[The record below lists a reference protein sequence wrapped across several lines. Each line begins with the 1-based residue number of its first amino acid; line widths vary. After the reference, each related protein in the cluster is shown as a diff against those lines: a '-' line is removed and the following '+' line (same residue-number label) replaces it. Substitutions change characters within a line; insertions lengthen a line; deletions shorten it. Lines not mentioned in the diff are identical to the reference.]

1 MQVSV
6 YTRSSN
12 EYLKYTGKKKS
23 NCFVNIK
30 KYIKLFFICACVDLK
45 EMGVLKIL
53 HSKMTE
59 KSPLPPPSRIHKDFY
74 LLIQYSTFS
83 RHVHF
88 INRLDKGKQNS
99 YKVRSKKKTDGVP
112 KLDNRCYTMIGK
124 RHNTNCDLDPIQ

>member
-12 EYLKYTGKKKS
+12 EYLKYAGKKKS

-59 KSPLPPPSRIHKDFY
+59 KSPLPPPSPEYTKTSTY
-74 LLIQYSTFS
+74 LYSIVRLVDTFILS
-83 RHVHF
+83 IV
-88 INRLDKGKQNS
+88 LT
-99 YKVRSKKKTDGVP
+99 KVNKIRTKFVRKK
-112 KLDNRCYTMIGK
+112 N
-124 RHNTNCDLDPIQ
+124 

>member
-12 EYLKYTGKKKS
+12 EYLKYAGKKKS

-45 EMGVLKIL
+45 EMGFW
-53 HSKMTE
+53 
-59 KSPLPPPSRIHKDFY
+59 KSCIVKWQR
-74 LLIQYSTFS
+74 
-83 RHVHF
+83 
-88 INRLDKGKQNS
+88 
-99 YKVRSKKKTDGVP
+99 KVRSPPPPEYTKTSTCLYSIVRLVDTFIFSIVLTKVNKIRTKFVRKKTDGVQ

-124 RHNTNCDLDPIQ
+124 RHNTNCDLDPI

>member
-59 KSPLPPPSRIHKDFY
+59 KSPLPPPPEYTKTSTY
-74 LLIQYSTFS
+74 LYSIVRLVDTFILS
-83 RHVHF
+83 IV
-88 INRLDKGKQNS
+88 LT
-99 YKVRSKKKTDGVP
+99 KVNKIRTKFVRKKTDGVQ

-124 RHNTNCDLDPIQ
+124 RHNTNCDLDPI

>member
-1 MQVSV
+1 MQVLV

-23 NCFVNIK
+23 NSFVNIK

-59 KSPLPPPSRIHKDFY
+59 KSPLPPPEYTKTSTC
-74 LLIQYSTFS
+74 LYSIVRLVDTFILS
-83 RHVHF
+83 IV
-88 INRLDKGKQNS
+88 LT
-99 YKVRSKKKTDGVP
+99 KVNKIRTKFVRKKKQLTIQ
-112 KLDNRCYTMIGK
+112 KLDNRCYTMI
-124 RHNTNCDLDPIQ
+124 

>member
-1 MQVSV
+1 MQVLV

-23 NCFVNIK
+23 NSFVNIK

-59 KSPLPPPSRIHKDFY
+59 KSPLPPPPEYTKTSTC
-74 LLIQYSTFS
+74 LYSIVRLVDTFILS
-83 RHVHF
+83 IV
-88 INRLDKGKQNS
+88 LT
-99 YKVRSKKKTDGVP
+99 KVNKIRTKFVRKKKTTDGVQ
-112 KLDNRCYTMIGK
+112 KLDNRCYTMI
-124 RHNTNCDLDPIQ
+124 